1 MVKLR
6 YYVINDHRIDKLD
19 KKGMEIMLEY
29 TYTNDLGYHKK
40 IVVESVKD
48 GKFHCQIWSM
58 DTGDFCGC
66 GDKTADELREF
77 LHHYGITI

>member
-1 MVKLR
+1 
-6 YYVINDHRIDKLD
+6 
-19 KKGMEIMLEY
+19 MLEY

-40 IVVESVKD
+40 IVVEYVED

-58 DTGDFCGC
+58 DTGDLCGH
-66 GDKTADELREF
+66 GDMTADELREF

>member
-1 MVKLR
+1 
-6 YYVINDHRIDKLD
+6 
-19 KKGMEIMLEY
+19 MLEY

-40 IVVESVKD
+40 IVVESVED
-48 GKFHCQIWSM
+48 GKFHCQLWSM

-66 GDKTADELREF
+66 GDMTADELREF